1 MNISPIRPVITGQNV
16 YRAGNNGGLN
26 NRNKNVNTSSPA
38 FGAVIGNASD
48 LKIRLDFYVKM
59 AKDITPDEIRNLIKM
74 TDASIISI
82 LNQRNSKLAEI
93 RELPK
98 LIQKFKKGAV
108 NKIEE
113 EFVSRYIALNN
124 EKKKLLAELEKRL
137 EDIKHIA
144 DNMQTEITQ
153 SGRGTVSVSKAL
165 RAGEQAKYAAY
176 SQYKGF
182 DSIAG
187 YEYEKAVLDRFFIS
201 EIKKERAGQEAN
213 VPGSVLFFGPQ
224 GNGKTSFAKA
234 FAQEADARV
243 EYIDTNSTRGKA
255 KNRFDVFLD
264 ELLNEAKLAEEHY
277 QKGGNNQRTILILD
291 EFDNVAGKNSPIT
304 KELEKFLQKCSD
316 KYHCTVFAT
325 TNYPER
331 IAMNLKK
338 ENSAFPYRVALDP
351 PSAADKAGVLEFY
364 TRGREVEALDIP
376 AAVRKI
382 EEKENIEES
391 LFCNAFIK
399 KIALGA
405 RNQEEM
411 YKMIEK
417 IHPNISK
424 EELKTYHETVKLLT
438 EGKVLL

>member
-26 NRNKNVNTSSPA
+26 NRNKNVNTSPA

-48 LKIRLDFYVKM
+48 LKIRLDLYVKM
-59 AKDITPDEIRNLIKM
+59 ANKINPNEIRNLIKM

-124 EKKKLLAELEKRL
+124 EKKKLLVELEKRL

-176 SQYKGF
+176 SQYTGF

-187 YEYEKAVLDRFFIS
+187 YGYEKAVLDRFFIS
-201 EIKKERAGQEAN
+201 EIKKERAGQEAR

-243 EYIDTNSTRGKA
+243 RYIDTDSLFTNNEKVFY
-255 KNRFDVFLD
+255 KNFLD
-264 ELLNEAKLAEEHY
+264 KLYTEAEVAEAHY
-277 QKGGNNQRTILILD
+277 RNGGTNQRTILILD
-291 EFDNVAGKNSPIT
+291 EFDNVADENSTIT

-351 PSAADKAGVLEFY
+351 PSTADKAGVLEFY
-364 TRGREVEALDIP
+364 TRGREVKALDIP
-376 AAVRKI
+376 AAVRKL
-382 EEKENIEES
+382 EEKETETNA
-391 LFCNAFIK
+391 LFNNSYIK
-399 KIALGA
+399 KMALKSGS
-405 RNQEEM
+405 QEQLIRL
-411 YKMIEK
+411 IEK
-417 IHPNISK
+417 
-424 EELKTYHETVKLLT
+424 LKPSITKDKLDVYHETVKLLT

>member
-364 TRGREVEALDIP
+364 TRGREVKALDIP
-376 AAVRKI
+376 AAVRKL
-382 EEKENIEES
+382 EEKETETNA
-391 LFCNAFIK
+391 LFNNSYIK
-399 KIALGA
+399 KMALKSGS
-405 RNQEEM
+405 QEELIRL
-411 YKMIEK
+411 IEK
-417 IHPNISK
+417 
-424 EELKTYHETVKLLT
+424 LKPSITKDKLDVYHETVKLLT

>member
-255 KNRFDVFLD
+255 KNRFEFIISVFGQIIENQKTIQQKVEL
-264 ELLNEAKLAEEHY
+264 ENLKLRKSIENLLN
-277 QKGGNNQRTILILD
+277 QKS
-291 EFDNVAGKNSPIT
+291 V
-304 KELEKFLQKCSD
+304 
-316 KYHCTVFAT
+316 
-325 TNYPER
+325 
-331 IAMNLKK
+331 
-338 ENSAFPYRVALDP
+338 
-351 PSAADKAGVLEFY
+351 
-364 TRGREVEALDIP
+364 
-376 AAVRKI
+376 
-382 EEKENIEES
+382 
-391 LFCNAFIK
+391 
-399 KIALGA
+399 
-405 RNQEEM
+405 
-411 YKMIEK
+411 
-417 IHPNISK
+417 
-424 EELKTYHETVKLLT
+424 
-438 EGKVLL
+438 